1 MIEYATV
8 LLIASYLILFG
19 VKSIKASR
27 YQIGVIKALGG
38 NTEDISTI
46 FVLNTLIVG
55 IVASLLSALAS
66 IAVIMAANEVLIS
79 SIQAYVK
86 LKLDNYE
93 IIKVFP
99 NLLLIDSLVMI
110 CVSFISAMLP
120 VLFLKRIKPV
130 EIIKAKE

>member
-1 MIEYATV
+1 M
-8 LLIASYLILFG
+8 LLIASYLVLFG

-38 NTEDISTI
+38 STADISTI

-55 IVASLLSALAS
+55 IAASLISVLAS
-66 IAVIMAANEVLIS
+66 VGAIGMANDVLIG

-86 LKLDNYE
+86 LDIQHYE
-93 IIKVFP
+93 IIRAFP
-99 NLLLIDSLVMI
+99 TLLLFDALAMI
-110 CVSFISAMLP
+110 CISFVSALLP